1 MAAPKADRV
10 ERAKWGL
17 RATFF
22 FMGVAIAATAARFA
36 EIKGQTHTSDAIFG
50 YCIMVGN
57 LGSIFGNLF
66 GSRLSRKI
74 GTRKTAQL
82 IMVGVAGSQVAYGF
96 LNQIWE
102 IPLVAFVA
110 GASYSLMNIACN
122 SQGSMIQESVGRS
135 LMPSFHGSWSVGAC
149 TASFAAGAIAKYVRV
164 EWHLLANSLIALFGC
179 IVVSRAL
186 LPISADHH
194 DVASNSDVAHH
205 QAIPVAIKNFIWMVA
220 IGSFLATIAE
230 TSVGD
235 WSSIYLKEDLHI
247 PIGINTLGYT
257 CFVLAQIVG
266 RFSVG
271 RLIDKYGI
279 PLVIRVGGL
288 LGGFGY
294 LGGLLIANAER
305 SHHNYTALAVMCV
318 AYAILGLGVAPM
330 PPSYVSV
337 AGSISGVP
345 TARALARLA
354 IIASTGFLIG
364 RFAISSLAGLFG
376 LPVALLF
383 PATALIGSGILAHF
397 LDVKRIESSDT
408 QLEEVPGV

>member
-1 MAAPKADRV
+1 
-10 ERAKWGL
+10 
-17 RATFF
+17 
-22 FMGVAIAATAARFA
+22 MGVAVAATSARFA
-36 EIKGQTHTSDAIFG
+36 EIKGHTHTSDAIFG

-66 GSRLSRKI
+66 GSRFSRKI
-74 GTRKTAQL
+74 GTRRTAQL
-82 IMVGVAGSQVAYGF
+82 IMFGVAGSQIAYGF
-96 LNQIWE
+96 VNRIWE

-122 SQGSMIQESVGRS
+122 AQGSMVQENVGKS

-164 EWHLLANSLIALFGC
+164 EWHLLGNSLIALFGFL
-179 IVVSRAL
+179 VVSRAL
-186 LPISADHH
+186 LPYSADHH
-194 DVASNSDVAHH
+194 DTVVNSEVSYNAP
-205 QAIPVAIKNFIWMVA
+205 IPVEIKNFIWMVA

-247 PIGINTLGYT
+247 PIGANTLGYT

-271 RLIDKYGI
+271 RWIDVYGI
-279 PLVIRVGGL
+279 PRVIRVGGL
-288 LGGFGY
+288 LGGAGY
-294 LGGLLIANAER
+294 FIGLIIANMER
-305 SHHNYTALAVMCV
+305 THHQYAALTFMCIG
-318 AYAILGLGVAPM
+318 YAILGLGVSPM

-337 AGSISGVP
+337 AGSIPGIP
-345 TARALARLA
+345 TARALSRLA

-364 RFAISSLAGLFG
+364 RFVISSLAGLFG
-376 LPVALLF
+376 LPIALLF
-383 PATALIGSGILAHF
+383 PAAALMGSGVLAHS
-397 LDVKRIESSDT
+397 LDIKRIKSASMPP
-408 QLEEVPGV
+408 L